1 LKRSRSV
8 PLIVIG
14 TAVVLTGCGQNDE
27 PVQLQQQTYHSLDD
41 CKKDWGDSKNCSPNT
56 TGSGSSAHVRGSYD
70 GPRYYWD
77 REIGQPVAVDA
88 AGGTRPVSGTRITE
102 ASGGTMVKGRF
113 TGLRSAHGGFG
124 GMAHGFASAG
134 G

>member
-14 TAVVLTGCGQNDE
+14 TVVVLTGCGQNDDQ
-27 PVQLQQQTYHSLDD
+27 VQLQQQTYHSLDD

-56 TGSGSSAHVRGSYD
+56 TGSGSSGIGDYD

-77 REIGQPVAVDA
+77 RETGQPVIVDA
-88 AGGTRPVSGTRITE
+88 AGGARPVSGTRITE
-102 ASGGTMVKGRF
+102 ASGAAMARTSF
-113 TGLRSAHGGFG
+113 TGSSFAHGGFG